1 MRSQKFWKWSDFSCS
16 ITSYFGLDCLLIETL
31 PKITV
36 VNWLENY
43 KRIIFHKM
51 IDSSCWATFPMF
63 QGGSLCN
70 VLVCNSYIIIV
81 IVIFNYIVMNM
92 TNCMSIVPWKNS
104 TTSPASVPKWKT
116 LILSAKDT
124 AIRNFDILLK
134 TSVSFSPSGHKISS
148 SVLHDDRTLEV

>member
-36 VNWLENY
+36 VNWLENN

-51 IDSSCWATFPMF
+51 IDSSCRATFPMF

-92 TNCMSIVPWKNS
+92 TNCDVNSAMKKLDNLSRFRAKMKNS
-104 TTSPASVPKWKT
+104 HFVRERHRYSK
-116 LILSAKDT
+116 
-124 AIRNFDILLK
+124 ILLK